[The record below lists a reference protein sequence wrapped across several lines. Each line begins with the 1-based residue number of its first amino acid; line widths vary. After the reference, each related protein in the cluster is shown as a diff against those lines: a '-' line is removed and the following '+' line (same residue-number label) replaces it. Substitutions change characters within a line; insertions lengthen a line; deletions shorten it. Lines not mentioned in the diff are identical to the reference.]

1 MKLSYNIIWVE
12 DKISER
18 PFKTLI
24 KDISSFLTD
33 NFFKVRI
40 DEAEDFDDFKKIVEK
55 NCDYD
60 LIITDLNLNESH
72 GTEVINFIRDER
84 RIMTEVFFYSANNEL
99 KDAALINSNR
109 ITFYQL
115 NGTGFHRELE
125 KKIIELITL
134 TIAKF
139 QHIVSMR
146 GMIMHETS
154 SLDLKMAS
162 IITNFLNDP
171 ANGDKIN
178 AILDPMIEN
187 MREMT
192 REKNDKAIRGKKKEI
207 LKDQVLFNASQ
218 KIFALGEILKLLG
231 KEDFSKAYNEE
242 VISLRN
248 QFAHAEMAVNEEGL
262 NFFKVNGAN
271 LIFDSE
277 LCKTIRRNIIKHE
290 RNILEVERLLS
301 KE

>member
-40 DEAEDFDDFKKIVEK
+40 DEAEDFDEFKKIVES

-84 RIMTEVFFYSANNEL
+84 RLMTEVFFYSANNEL

-115 NGTGFHRELE
+115 NGAGFHKDLE
-125 KKIIELITL
+125 NKIIELISL

-154 SLDLKMAS
+154 SLDFKMANIVTS
-162 IITNFLNDP
+162 FLNDP
-171 ANGDKIN
+171 ANGENVN

-192 REKNDKAIRGKKKEI
+192 KEKNDKAIRGKKKEI
-207 LKDQVLFNASQ
+207 LRDNVLFNASQ
-218 KIFALGEILKLLG
+218 KIFALGQILKLIG
-231 KEDFSKAYNEE
+231 KEDFSTEYNNE
-242 VISLRN
+242 VILMRN
-248 QFAHAEMAVNEEGL
+248 QFAHAELLTNEEGL
-262 NFFKVNGAN
+262 SYFKVNGEN
-271 LIFDSE
+271 ILFDSE
-277 LCKTIRRNIIKHE
+277 MCKTIRRNIIKHE
-290 RNILEVERLLS
+290 KNIIELEDSL
-301 KE
+301 KT

>member
-40 DEAEDFDDFKKIVEK
+40 DEAEDFDEFKKIVEN

-72 GTEVINFIRDER
+72 GTEVINFIRDEK

-115 NGTGFHRELE
+115 NSAGFHRDLE
-125 KKIIELITL
+125 KKIIELISL

-154 SLDLKMAS
+154 SLDFKMANIVTS
-162 IITNFLNDP
+162 FLNDP
-171 ANGDKIN
+171 ANSENVN
-178 AILDPMIEN
+178 AILHSMIEN

-192 REKNDKAIRGKKKEI
+192 KEKNDKAIRGKKKEI
-207 LKDQVLFNASQ
+207 LRDNVLFNASQ
-218 KIFALGEILKLLG
+218 KIFALGQILKLIG
-231 KEDFSKAYNEE
+231 KEDFSSEYNNE
-242 VISLRN
+242 VILMRN
-248 QFAHAEMAVNEEGL
+248 QFAHAELLTNEEGL
-262 NFFKVNGAN
+262 SYFKVNGEDM
-271 LIFDSE
+271 LFDSE
-277 LCKTIRRNIIKHE
+277 MCKTIRRNIIKHE
-290 RNILEVERLLS
+290 KNISDLEAIL
-301 KE
+301 